1 MAEPLAPAASHD
13 HDHKPHG
20 WRRWVYAT
28 NHKDIGTMY
37 LVFACTMFFIG
48 GFMAILIRL
57 ELFKPGLQFFDPQF
71 FNSMTTMHALIM
83 ELKNCGSKNC
93 RPGLKSSSRIWRC
106 RASTTSVSGSCRL
119 RSRCCC

>member
-37 LVFACTMFFIG
+37 LIFAGTMFFIG
-48 GFMAILIRL
+48 GFMEI
-57 ELFKPGLQFFDPQF
+57 G
-71 FNSMTTMHALIM
+71 
-83 ELKNCGSKNC
+83 
-93 RPGLKSSSRIWRC
+93 
-106 RASTTSVSGSCRL
+106 RASCREV
-119 RSRCCC
+119 